1 MAVWFINS
9 FKNNWINFFMPAFKQ
24 TFWKLWYRY
33 LSGRIGSD
41 PVTFL
46 NYGFWPP
53 EGETL
58 TLQPEDES
66 NRPAIQLYH
75 HVAGGADL
83 ADKNVLEVS
92 CGHGGGASFIK
103 RYHKPKSYTAIDQNS
118 KAIEYNR
125 KRHNSLGIDFR
136 TGDAQSLDFPENH
149 FDVVVN
155 IEASHCYPHQAQFFQ
170 SVYRVLRKGGH
181 LLYADFR
188 TPETVGQLDSDIA
201 GAGFMI
207 NIKTDITDHVLA
219 ALKRTSERYREL
231 VHGFAPKILHPA
243 METFAAV
250 EGSGVF
256 NSFVNRERIY
266 YSYCLVKPS
275 D

>member
-1 MAVWFINS
+1 
-9 FKNNWINFFMPAFKQ
+9 MPAPKQ
-24 TFWKLWYRY
+24 IFWKIWYQY

-46 NYGFWPP
+46 NYGYWPP
-53 EGETL
+53 EGETIS
-58 TLQPEDES
+58 LQPEDES

-75 HVAGGADL
+75 HVASGAEL
-83 ADKNVLEVS
+83 VNKNILEVS

-103 RYHKPKSYTAIDQNS
+103 RYHKPKTYTAIDQNPN
-118 KAIEYNR
+118 AIAYNR
-125 KRHNSLGIDFR
+125 KTHAALGIDFR
-136 TGDAQSLDFPENH
+136 TGDAQALDFPEGH
-149 FDVVVN
+149 FDAVVN
-155 IEASHCYPHQAQFFQ
+155 VEASHCYPHQDKFFA
-170 SVYRVLRKGGH
+170 SVFRVLRRGGH

-188 TPETVGQLDSDIA
+188 PRADAPQLDSDITN
-201 GAGFMI
+201 AGFKVKS
-207 NIKTDITDHVLA
+207 KTDITDHVLT
-219 ALKRTSERYREL
+219 ALKRTSERYRRL
-231 VHGFAPKILHPA
+231 VHKFAPKILHPA

-266 YSYCLVKPS
+266 YSYRLVKET

>member
-1 MAVWFINS
+1 MLT
-9 FKNNWINFFMPAFKQ
+9 FKQ
-24 TFWKLWYRY
+24 TFWKIWYQY

-46 NYGFWPP
+46 NYGYWPP
-53 EGETL
+53 EGETVM
-58 TLQPEDES
+58 LQPEDES

-75 HVAGGADL
+75 HVASGAEL

-103 RYHKPKSYTAIDQNS
+103 RYHKPKMYTAIDQNS
-118 KAIEYNR
+118 KAIDYNR
-125 KRHNSLGIDFR
+125 KTHAAHGIDFR
-136 TGDAQSLDFPENH
+136 TGDAQALDFPEDH
-149 FDVVVN
+149 FDAVINV
-155 IEASHCYPHQAQFFQ
+155 EASHCYPRQDAFFK
-170 SVYRVLRKGGH
+170 SAYRVLRKGGH

-188 TPETVGQLDSDIA
+188 TPETESQLDKDIA
-201 GAGFMI
+201 DGGFKVKS
-207 NIKTDITDHVLA
+207 KTDITEHVLT

-231 VHGFAPKILHPA
+231 AHTFAPKILHPA

-250 EGSGVF
+250 EGSGIF

-266 YSYCLVKPS
+266 FSYCLVKTT